1 MKTGLMKT
9 SYTFGLSLITLAL
22 FSCNAQKTDNSSQKQ
37 DSTMATSSDTTR
49 KAPIVG
55 GDQDDHGCKTSA
67 GYTWSVIKKEC
78 IRAFELKPKMIDPNN
93 SAFAGYVLFSPDNKQ
108 VELFAMEFNPTI
120 VLDAKDTDVYTS
132 ADKKYTMAK
141 DAQKHWIVTKT
152 EDGKTTTI
160 LQQE

>member
-55 GDQDDHGCKTSA
+55 GDQDEHGCKASA
-67 GYTWSVIKKEC
+67 GYTWSVLRKEC
-78 IRAFELKPKMIDPNN
+78 IRPFELENKMIDLRNKNFP
-93 SAFAGYVLFSPDNKQ
+93 ATFLFSSDHKQ
-108 VELFAMEFNPTI
+108 VEIFALDFKKTI
-120 VLDAKDTDVYTS
+120 ILSTEGTDTYAS